1 MRLAGRERLG
11 FYPLP
16 IPEAERIRRF
26 LQFPDQQCSALD
38 PCIGDGAAF
47 AEITSERKVLRY
59 GIELDAGRAEQARA
73 KGSDVI
79 HGNCFDVQSPVESF
93 SLIYLNPPYD
103 FEIGEEK
110 SQRMEKL
117 FLEHVYR
124 WLKFGGILVLVVPA
138 KRIAD
143 CTILLS
149 IHFRDVR
156 VYRLTE
162 PESVR
167 YEQVVLLG
175 VRRTRQE
182 RDRLRDSEIIQAQLW
197 LASLERELQGL
208 PLLTPE
214 PDHLYVVPPG
224 GPVRLVHRGLPLDQI
239 EDLLPKSSAYR
250 QASSVIYAQQA
261 DVSGRPLTPLHG
273 GHVGLLCTAGM
284 LNGIFGE
291 GEARHIAH
299 WQSIKALVMVDEEAN
314 NGNYDELTA
323 LTGIPFLVCNGS
335 CPGAYGD
342 HLIVSD
348 GKEWHYSEAL
358 HESNYPA
365 VRVEFGGVTRD
376 SEVNDARKYWM
387 VYSAAVA
394 AISAESF

>member
-1 MRLAGRERLG
+1 MHLAGRARLG

-16 IPEAERIRRF
+16 LPETERIRRF
-26 LQFPDQQCSALD
+26 LAFPDKQCCALD
-38 PCIGDGAAF
+38 PCVGDGAAF
-47 AEITSERKVLRY
+47 AELASGKRILQY
-59 GIELDAGRAEQARA
+59 GVELDSGRAEQART
-73 KGSDVI
+73 KGIEVI
-79 HGNCFDVQSPVESF
+79 HGNCFDVQCPVESF

-103 FEIGEEK
+103 FEIGEER

-124 WLKFGGILVLVVPA
+124 WLKPSGILALVVPA
-138 KRIAD
+138 RRTAD
-143 CTILLS
+143 CAVLLS

-208 PLLTPE
+208 QPLPSE
-214 PDHLYVVPPG
+214 PDQLYVVPPG

-250 QASSVIYAQQA
+250 QASPVLFAQQA
-261 DVSGRPLTPLHG
+261 DVTGRPLTPLHG

-291 GEARHIAH
+291 GEARHVAH
-299 WQSIKALVMVDEEAN
+299 WQSVKLVDKSEEEEDGKTIIREKERFSN
-314 NGNYDELTA
+314 ELT
-323 LTGIPFLVCNGS
+323 LVFCTGEITSL
-335 CPGAYGD
+335 
-342 HLIVSD
+342 
-348 GKEWHYSEAL
+348 K
-358 HESNYPA
+358 
-365 VRVEFGGVTRD
+365 
-376 SEVNDARKYWM
+376 
-387 VYSAAVA
+387 
-394 AISAESF
+394 

>member
-16 IPEAERIRRF
+16 ISEAERIRRF
-26 LQFPDQQCSALD
+26 LRFPEQQASAID
-38 PCIGDGAAF
+38 PCVGDGAAF

-59 GIELDAGRAEQARA
+59 GVELDAGRAEQARA
-73 KGSDVI
+73 TGSEVI
-79 HGNCFDVQSPVESF
+79 HGNCFDVQCPVESF
-93 SLIYLNPPYD
+93 SLMYLNPPYD
-103 FEIGEEK
+103 FEIGEER

-124 WLKFGGILVLVVPA
+124 WLKPGGILVLVVPA

-143 CTILLS
+143 CTVLLS
-149 IHFRDVR
+149 IHFRDIR

-167 YEQVVLLG
+167 YEQVVVLG

-182 RDRLRDSEIIQAQLW
+182 RDRLRDSEIIRAQLW

-208 PLLTPE
+208 PPLPPE
-214 PDHLYVVPPG
+214 PDHLYVAPPG
-224 GPVRLVHRGLPLDQI
+224 APVRLVHRGLPLDQI

-250 QASSVIYAQQA
+250 QASALIFAQQA

-284 LNGIFGE
+284 LNGIFGD
-291 GEARHIAH
+291 GETRHIAH
-299 WQSIKALVMVDEEAN
+299 WQSIKLVDKSEEEEDRKTVIREKERFSN
-314 NGNYDELTA
+314 ELT
-323 LTGIPFLVCNGS
+323 LVFSTGEIATL
-335 CPGAYGD
+335 
-342 HLIVSD
+342 
-348 GKEWHYSEAL
+348 K
-358 HESNYPA
+358 
-365 VRVEFGGVTRD
+365 
-376 SEVNDARKYWM
+376 
-387 VYSAAVA
+387 
-394 AISAESF
+394 